1 MEEKKEEIFELD
13 LSTPEGKQQAKE
25 RIKEGLFRFNGI
37 DKIFFT
43 NLLFLLL
50 NTISEQEVMIESLSS
65 NIEYLNNKI
74 NGNNG

>member
-50 NTISEQEVMIESLSS
+50 NTISEQEVSDIVSS
-65 NIEYLNNKI
+65 RYPCSETPLFV
-74 NGNNG
+74 